1 LKGSAS
7 SYQVVLGDAFEA
19 LPREVRAF
27 HDGRGP
33 HRWSGTA
40 TIRRGRGPLARLA
53 ALAFG
58 LPKAGE
64 AVPVS
69 VLVEPWGSG
78 EAWTRDFGGHV
89 RRSTQWAGSDRGER
103 LLFERFGPICVG
115 AALVRNGD
123 RLHLVQRRAT
133 CLGLPLP
140 RWLWPSGEAV
150 ETASD
155 GWFRFDVTIPAP
167 LIGLVVAYRGHLM
180 DASGAPGSDPVT
192 GPRTSGDRAIPS
204 RRERHP

>member
-1 LKGSAS
+1 M
-7 SYQVVLGDAFEA
+7 GDAFDA

-27 HDGRGP
+27 HDGQGP

-53 ALAFG
+53 ALAFRF
-58 LPKAGE
+58 PEAGE

-69 VLVEPWGSG
+69 VLVEPSGAG

-89 RRSTQWAGSDRGER
+89 LRSRQWAGSRRGER

-115 AALVRNGD
+115 AALVRDGD
-123 RLHLVQRRAT
+123 RLRLVHRRAT

-155 GWFRFDVTIPAP
+155 GWFCFDVTIRAP
-167 LIGLVVAYRGHLM
+167 LIGLVVAYRGRLTNG
-180 DASGAPGSDPVT
+180 SGALGGEPVT
-192 GPRTSGDRAIPS
+192 NSNATRDRAIPS